1 MGDEKAAGW
10 TENTHN
16 TQNSV
21 RTLRSS
27 LAVHTVGGTTWRS
40 MVLQSNVVGSWLRK
54 NWLSIFCSYCS
65 ILVMFTDTPGGTIL
79 LLVSVNV
86 RLHM

>member
-1 MGDEKAAGW
+1 
-10 TENTHN
+10 
-16 TQNSV
+16 
-21 RTLRSS
+21 
-27 LAVHTVGGTTWRS
+27 